1 MRYLLLA
8 DIHANLHALNA
19 VLEDARN
26 RSWSN
31 ILLLGDYLGY
41 NACPN
46 QVMECILN
54 FNSSGKLS
62 AAIRGNHDNLVLDMC
77 NPDEFNY
84 NARMAG
90 LWTKDV
96 LEEPYLNWLKQLEE
110 HPVLHEEKI
119 IIVHGSL
126 ADPKEY
132 LMYEDQALS
141 TVQLMSELDAK
152 ICFNGHTHVPAV
164 FMAKGDNVIRQVITQ
179 DHKVKELNPDFYYI
193 VNPGSVGQPRDGNK
207 KASYTIFDSSRM
219 VLEFFRISYDI
230 AGAQEEI
237 FSFEELPTQLA
248 LRLEIGL

>member
-19 VLEDARN
+19 VLEDAGN
-26 RSWSN
+26 RSWSKL
-31 ILLLGDYLGY
+31 LLLGDFLGY

-46 QVMECILN
+46 QVMEIIKD
-54 FNSSGKLS
+54 FDAAGKVA
-62 AAIRGNHDNLVLDMC
+62 AAIRGNHDNLVLGLC
-77 NPDEFNY
+77 NPDEFNH

-90 LWTKDV
+90 LWSKDM
-96 LEEPYLNWLKQLEE
+96 LEASHLSWLEPLGEQYVIPEE
-110 HPVLHEEKI
+110 QIAVC
-119 IIVHGSL
+119 HGSL

-132 LMYEDQALS
+132 LMYEDQALAS
-141 TVQLMSELDAK
+141 VQLMGEMGIN

-179 DHKVKELNPDFYYI
+179 DHKVKELNPDFYHI

-207 KASYTIFDSSRM
+207 KASYMIFDSSRM
-219 VLEFFRISYDI
+219 ILEFFRIQYDI

-237 FSFEELPTQLA
+237 FAYEELPTQLA
-248 LRLEIGL
+248 LRLEVGL